1 LTTKAPLVPFGYLAT
16 AACPDVS
23 YAHSTLARFLT
34 GVTVEAAKALKR
46 TLRYIAGTVDL
57 ELVYRRQVC
66 GNKSKVVFFSDSSFA
81 DDFNDAK
88 SQSGMLCFTFGNLT
102 NWKSARQ
109 SCVSTST
116 FHAETQAAHL
126 AATELMWIRFLLQEL
141 RTAEDEPSVFWQDN
155 AAVIR
160 NTRNPTKHE
169 ASKHINVKFL
179 YKRELCEQGFL
190 DMLPI
195 PTKRQL
201 ADALTKPLDA
211 PNFLRLR
218 DGYMGHDY
226 WPETGGLDPPATAM
240 FSDIYSKKVEWMPV
254 YWTQAIQRSG
264 ATSRF

>member
-1 LTTKAPLVPFGYLAT
+1 
-16 AACPDVS
+16 
-23 YAHSTLARFLT
+23 
-34 GVTVEAAKALKR
+34 
-46 TLRYIAGTVDL
+46 
-57 ELVYRRQVC
+57 
-66 GNKSKVVFFSDSSFA
+66 
-81 DDFNDAK
+81 
-88 SQSGMLCFTFGNLT
+88 MCFTFGNLT

-126 AATELMWIRFLLQEL
+126 AATELMWARFLLKEL
-141 RTAEDEPSVFWQDN
+141 RTEEKGPSVFWQDN

-179 YKRELCEQGFL
+179 YKRELCEKGFL

-211 PNFLRLR
+211 ANFLRLR
-218 DGYMGHDY
+218 DGYMGHEY
-226 WPETGGLDPPATAM
+226 WPETGGLDPPAAAM
-240 FSDIYSKKVEWMPV
+240 FSDVHTGITPIMPV
-254 YWTQAIQRSG
+254 YWTQAIMRSSF
-264 ATSRF
+264 ATKL